1 MEMDRIRLVTFFR
14 DLSIQNKM
22 LVIIMPLIVIPMVIL
37 AAVGFYT
44 SSHEAGKLSTR
55 YLKQREN
62 DLRTLAENPSIFNY
76 YINRSY
82 RLFEEAEAYR
92 QELERSLKRFAD
104 RANSI
109 ELVYLQVCYVND
121 QGEEIAKVIKDQITN
136 KRGQVKDAPFF
147 LAVKQLGPGEVYRS
161 SIGPQMVYAMPTMY
175 QEDNNDQTPTFQGAV
190 VLDFI
195 YPIQHFQHTQI
206 VIARTFLIITILS
219 LGIALFLTIN
229 RVRRLT
235 DPIRRLADAA
245 NIIANGQRSVQ
256 VEINSK
262 DEIGRLAT
270 SFNEM
275 AASLEQNEA
284 ALKRKIVETRSLYE
298 IGQEINAQVVL
309 KPTLQ
314 LIVERAHELLQ
325 AEVSLL
331 ALRQEDSDTFTI
343 QAYSGTVPEALAKM
357 RIRPGE
363 GLGGWVVATGKPK
376 MVGDYQE
383 EYPDSPFLEIVQEA
397 NVRSAVVVPLKA
409 RDVVTGVLYIH
420 SRDPHKFREEDQQL
434 LSALA
439 DHAAIAIENAKLY
452 EQARQHAE
460 TLEAKVRERTR
471 ELEATNQELQ
481 QANLKIREADRLKSE
496 FLANMSHELRS
507 PMNAIIGFTRLV
519 QRKSADVLP
528 TKQRENLEKV
538 EISANQLLGLINDI
552 LDLSK
557 IEAGKMIL
565 STSPFDLASLV
576 GACFATVEPMVKTDR
591 VRLVKEV
598 PGNLPE
604 VLSDQDKLKQI
615 IINLLSNAL
624 KFTEEGEVKL
634 SAVLED
640 SLLKIAVSD
649 TGIGIPFHA
658 LQYIFDE
665 FRQVDGSSTRRYGG
679 TGLGLS
685 ITKKL
690 THLLGG
696 TIDVSSVEGEG
707 STFTVTIPLER
718 REDVPAEEVK
728 TDQEVL
734 VRAEMRGKKVLLA
747 IDDDPNV
754 LILLRENLEEEGYYI
769 VGALS
774 GDEGVQ
780 KARDLQPFAIT
791 LDILMPHKDGW
802 EVLNDL
808 KADPATRHIPVIV
821 LSIIDNRELGFSL
834 CAFDYLMKPFDKA
847 TILSALQRASRAP
860 TNRVLVVDDEPDAVN
875 LITQLLED
883 EGYQIKGA
891 YSGEEA
897 FHALEDEV
905 PDIIL
910 LDLLM
915 PQMDGFDV
923 IQRIKTNPDWSDI
936 PIVVV
941 TAKDLTDAD
950 WEFLRQRV
958 DKIIRKTGLDKETLV
973 REVQDLL
980 REHAASRKEDAT

>member
-136 KRGQVKDAPFF
+136 ERGQVKDAPFF

-325 AEVSLL
+325 AETSLL

-383 EYPDSPFLEIVQEA
+383 EYPDSPFLEIVQKA

-496 FLANMSHELRS
+496 FLANMSHELRT

-649 TGIGIPFHA
+649 TGIGIPSHA

-690 THLLGG
+690 AHLLGG

-728 TDQEVL
+728 SDQEVL
-734 VRAEMRGKKVLLA
+734 TRAEMRGKKVLLA

-774 GDEGVQ
+774 GDEGVR
-780 KARDLQPFAIT
+780 KARELQPFAIT

-834 CAFDYLMKPFDKA
+834 CAFDYLVKPFDKA

-958 DKIIRKTGLDKETLV
+958 DKIIRKTGLDRETLI